1 VSDGNRVADTAPTAP
16 VEAPWLQARAIV
28 RVVFIALAVAATLWV
43 LYALTSVLLLV
54 VLAIFFAYL
63 LAPLVEFACRPINVR
78 GRARVRIRP
87 VSAPLHCSYSPGN
100 VGAGGVASFLRI

>member
-1 VSDGNRVADTAPTAP
+1 VSDGKELADTAPPAP
-16 VEAPWLQARAIV
+16 VEASRLQTRAIV
-28 RVVFIALAVAATLWV
+28 RVIFIALAVAATLW
-43 LYALTSVLLLV
+43 LLHALIGVLLLV
-54 VLAIFFAYL
+54 VLAIFVAYL